1 MNGNISHHCQQ
12 KWQMAFRKWGRK
24 WAAATFTRNTGR
36 ATPESSCFFFFFFFL
51 YIFHFLKECRRF
63 SIIDEDIPL
72 LVQGLKDCWNPGK
85 DPAEDPRKDPWEF
98 GNFQLNLVGLDE
110 RSLQR
115 PILSGLF
122 QVSLKDPRALGSIL
136 KDWRDAILVSGES
149 KPAWMTGLAE
159 RRICQGIDW
168 MTEASL
174 EKL

>member
-1 MNGNISHHCQQ
+1 
-12 KWQMAFRKWGRK
+12 MADGIPEVGAEVGRRHFYPEYRKSNSGK
-24 WAAATFTRNTGR
+24 QLL
-36 ATPESSCFFFFFFFL
+36 FFFSFFFL

-136 KDWRDAILVSGES
+136 LDWRDAILVSGES

-174 EKL
+174 KKL